1 MPLARRQCYFCLKG
15 RASTRVR
22 VCILSPSQPS
32 PIRDRLILKAA
43 QHFPLATR
51 QWHPKS
57 TFGDGRIHLIDGVLQ
72 LELPGSDAPAAAS
85 GMLPSFVVGPENELV
100 VAPLARLLGDL
111 PLEQASQLFNPLVLV
126 GASGSGK
133 SQLVQGIV
141 RHQRQRL
148 EPSQVE
154 YFTAADFCR
163 EVQAASDESRIAA
176 WRQGIRSL
184 RLLVIEDL
192 QRLRPRPMFQQELRD
207 AVDAITA
214 AGGIVIFTAERE
226 PASVGHLDPG
236 LRDRLSAGLTVRLQR
251 PSLAARRAILQLAA
265 SARGIMLTD
274 AELGRL
280 AQREAGSP
288 AELIGRIAQLRQSGS
303 PLLEARAAKGV
314 ETLVPGA
321 SPSPNLSPQGGGEQ
335 SGSDGREDF
344 AQLKQIIAVTARFFS
359 ITQAALIGPSRRTS
373 LVEARNIA
381 VYLARRLTSLSYA
394 DIGRGLGHRDH
405 TTIMHAE
412 RRLTERLA
420 HDPVTQQAVDE
431 LDRLMR

>member
-1 MPLARRQCYFCLKG
+1 MINSNFHAGGYVALQAG
-15 RASTRVR
+15 RA
-22 VCILSPSQPS
+22 
-32 PIRDRLILKAA
+32 
-43 QHFPLATR
+43 LATR

-72 LELPGSDAPAAAS
+72 LELPGSDARAAAS
-85 GMLPSFVVGPENELV
+85 GMLPSFVVGPENELI

-111 PLEQASQLFNPLVLV
+111 APDQVSQLFNPLVLV
-126 GASGSGK
+126 GPSGSGK

-141 RHQRQRL
+141 RHWRGQL
-148 EPSQVE
+148 EASQVE

-163 EVQAASDESRIAA
+163 EVQAASDEARIAA
-176 WRQGIRSL
+176 WRHGIRSL

-192 QRLRPRPMFQQELRD
+192 QRLRPRPTFQQELRD

-251 PSLAARRAILQLAA
+251 PSLAARRAILQLAG

-288 AELIGRIAQLRQSGS
+288 AELIGRVALMKSSGS
-303 PLLEARAAKGV
+303 LPLEGATSTIASGDRAQAVVHAQHRADEVLG
-314 ETLVPGA
+314 TD
-321 SPSPNLSPQGGGEQ
+321 SNHQH
-335 SGSDGREDF
+335 DF

-381 VYLARRLTSLSYA
+381 VYLARRLTALSYA

-412 RRLTERLA
+412 RRLTERLS

-431 LDRLMR
+431 LDRLLR

>member
-1 MPLARRQCYFCLKG
+1 
-15 RASTRVR
+15 
-22 VCILSPSQPS
+22 
-32 PIRDRLILKAA
+32 
-43 QHFPLATR
+43 
-51 QWHPKS
+51 
-57 TFGDGRIHLIDGVLQ
+57 
-72 LELPGSDAPAAAS
+72 
-85 GMLPSFVVGPENELV
+85 
-100 VAPLARLLGDL
+100 VA
-111 PLEQASQLFNPLVLV
+111 
-126 GASGSGK
+126 ASGSGK

-141 RHQRQRL
+141 RHWRRQL

-176 WRQGIRSL
+176 WRHGIRSL

-214 AGGIVIFTAERE
+214 AGGIVVFTAERE

-236 LRDRLSAGLTVRLQR
+236 LRDRLTAGLTVRLQR

-265 SARGIMLTD
+265 SARGILLTD
-274 AELGRL
+274 GELGRL
-280 AQREAGSP
+280 ASREAASP
-288 AELIGRIAQLRQSGS
+288 AELIGRVACSITSGTL
-303 PLLEARAAKGV
+303 PLEGRAGEGV
-314 ETLVPGA
+314 VAGTRVPT
-321 SPSPNLSPQGGGEQ
+321 PSPQGGGGQ
-335 SGSDGREDF
+335 SSSDGREDF

-381 VYLARRLTSLSYA
+381 VYLARRLTTLSYA
-394 DIGRGLGHRDH
+394 DVGRGLGHRDH

-412 RRLTERLA
+412 RRLTERLS

-431 LDRLMR
+431 LDRLLR

>member
-288 AELIGRIAQLRQSGS
+288 AELIGRV
-303 PLLEARAAKGV
+303 AASAKPRPV
-314 ETLVPGA
+314 VAEPA
-321 SPSPNLSPQGGGEQ
+321 AEHNRPPSDS
-335 SGSDGREDF
+335 REDF

-381 VYLARRLTSLSYA
+381 VYLARRLTTLRYA

-412 RRLTERLA
+412 RRLTERLS

-431 LDRLMR
+431 LDRLLR

>member
-1 MPLARRQCYFCLKG
+1 M
-15 RASTRVR
+15 
-22 VCILSPSQPS
+22 
-32 PIRDRLILKAA
+32 
-43 QHFPLATR
+43 
-51 QWHPKS
+51 
-57 TFGDGRIHLIDGVLQ
+57 IDGVLQ

-111 PLEQASQLFNPLVLV
+111 PLDQASQFFNPLVLV

-141 RHQRQRL
+141 RHQRIKL
-148 EPSQVE
+148 APSQVE
-154 YFTAADFCR
+154 YFAAADFCR
-163 EVQAASDESRIAA
+163 EVQAASDESRIPA
-176 WRQGIRSL
+176 WRSGIRTL

-214 AGGIVIFTAERE
+214 AGGVVVFTAERE
-226 PASVGHLDPG
+226 PASLSHLDQG
-236 LRDRLSAGLTVRLQR
+236 LRDRLAGGLTVRLQR

-288 AELIGRIAQLRQSGS
+288 AELIGRVAHLNSSGS
-303 PLLEARAAKGV
+303 LPLAGRAG
-314 ETLVPGA
+314 EGGGTH
-321 SPSPNLSPQGGGEQ
+321 SPVATPTPQGGGGQ

-344 AQLKQIIAVTARFFS
+344 AQLKQIIAVTARFYS
-359 ITQAALIGPSRRTS
+359 LTQAALIGPSRRTS
-373 LVEARNIA
+373 LVEARNIT
-381 VYLARRLTSLSYA
+381 VYLARRLTTLSYA

-431 LDRLMR
+431 IDRLLR

>member
-1 MPLARRQCYFCLKG
+1 M
-15 RASTRVR
+15 
-22 VCILSPSQPS
+22 
-32 PIRDRLILKAA
+32 
-43 QHFPLATR
+43 
-51 QWHPKS
+51 
-57 TFGDGRIHLIDGVLQ
+57 IDGVLQ

-141 RHQRQRL
+141 RHWRCRL
-148 EPSQVE
+148 EQAEVE

-163 EVQAASDESRIAA
+163 EVQAASDEARLPA
-176 WRQGIRSL
+176 WRSGIRSL

-236 LRDRLSAGLTVRLQR
+236 LRDRLTAGLTVRLQR

-265 SARGIMLTD
+265 SARGTILTD
-274 AELGRL
+274 AELARL
-280 AQREAGSP
+280 ASREASSP
-288 AELIGRIAQLRQSGS
+288 AELIGRVARSLSSGS
-303 PLLEARAAKGV
+303 LPLEGATSSVASGDRAQAV
-314 ETLVPGA
+314 VHTQHRA
-321 SPSPNLSPQGGGEQ
+321 GEEVGTDSNHQ
-335 SGSDGREDF
+335 QDF
-344 AQLKQIIAVTARFFS
+344 ARLKQIVAVTARFFS

-381 VYLARRLTSLSYA
+381 VYLARRLTALSYA

-412 RRLTERLA
+412 RRLTDRLA

-431 LDRLMR
+431 LDRLLR

>member
-1 MPLARRQCYFCLKG
+1 VTRFRDAPSVFSIAA
-15 RASTRVR
+15 AS
-22 VCILSPSQPS
+22 
-32 PIRDRLILKAA
+32 
-43 QHFPLATR
+43 F
-51 QWHPKS
+51 
-57 TFGDGRIHLIDGVLQ
+57 FDGRILLIDGVLQ

-111 PLEQASQLFNPLVLV
+111 ALEEASQLFNPLVLV

-141 RHQRQRL
+141 RHWRRRL
-148 EPSQVE
+148 EPAQVE

-163 EVQAASDESRIAA
+163 EAQAAADETRLPA
-176 WRQGIRSL
+176 WRDGIRSL
-184 RLLVIEDL
+184 RVLVVEDL
-192 QRLRPRPMFQQELRD
+192 QRLRPRPAFQQELRL

-226 PASVGHLDPG
+226 PASVGHLDSG
-236 LRDRLSAGLTVRLQR
+236 LRDRLAAGLTLRLQL

-265 SARGIMLTD
+265 NARGIMLTD
-274 AELGRL
+274 AELARL

-288 AELIGRIAQLRQSGS
+288 AELIGRVATS
-303 PLLEARAAKGV
+303 AKPRPV
-314 ETLVPGA
+314 VAEPPA
-321 SPSPNLSPQGGGEQ
+321 KHDHSPSDS
-335 SGSDGREDF
+335 REDI
-344 AQLKQIIAVTARFFS
+344 AQLKQIVAVTARFFS
-359 ITQAALIGPSRRTS
+359 VTQAALIGPSRRTS
-373 LVEARNIA
+373 LVEARNVA
-381 VYLARRLTSLSYA
+381 AYLARRLTSLSYA

-412 RRLTERLA
+412 RRLAERLA

-431 LDRLMR
+431 LDRLLR